1 MAAAPAVGLT
11 GGGNRRKLR
20 AMDWLT
26 GFSIVAIATG
36 VTISVVVLMAVGSI
50 RRSLNEGASRQSQQ
64 IRKLTETVASL
75 SAQQQAAQ
83 TRIQQLTDAN
93 RKLTEEFN
101 ALGERLSD
109 ADTVQRVS
117 GSVKLLH

>member
-1 MAAAPAVGLT
+1 
-11 GGGNRRKLR
+11 
-20 AMDWLT
+20 MDWLT

-36 VTISVVVLMAVGSI
+36 VTISVVVLVAVGSI

-64 IRKLTETVASL
+64 IRKLTETVATL

-83 TRIQQLTDAN
+83 TRLQQLTDAN

>member
-1 MAAAPAVGLT
+1 
-11 GGGNRRKLR
+11 
-20 AMDWLT
+20 MDWLT

-36 VTISVVVLMAVGSI
+36 VTISVVVLVAVGSI

-64 IRKLTETVASL
+64 IRRLSETVASL
-75 SAQQQAAQ
+75 STQQQAAQ

-93 RKLTEEFN
+93 RKLTEEFH